1 MKSFSIAFYN
11 VENFYARHD
20 ITLENESFIVGNKQ
34 KWNQIRYATKL
45 TQIAKILN
53 EIGREETN
61 SSPAFIGI
69 SEVENE
75 MVLEDLIS
83 HPALINENYDYVF
96 FPSLDERR
104 INVALLYKKD
114 IADVLHQ
121 KSLRVVFNNA
131 MNEKT
136 YTRDVLLTKVDYQGE
151 ILYFFVVHLPSKR
164 DGVINQHK
172 RKLIMEN
179 LAREMN
185 VIFDEDPKANI
196 VIMGDFNDTP
206 TNSNLI
212 ETLNTRADHQNLK
225 SKEIFNPFVKMMNY
239 KTGTINY
246 KKQWLIFDQMLFSK
260 NFVQQNATLKWEIS
274 KIFNPNKLL
283 NFTAIDVNLP
293 IKTFEGKKYIGG
305 PSDHFPIYSII
316 NLKFDK

>member
-20 ITLENESFIVGNKQ
+20 TSIENESFIVGNKQ

-53 EIGREETN
+53 EMGREETN

-83 HPALINENYDYVF
+83 HPVLINENYDYVF

-114 IADVLHQ
+114 TAEVLHQ
-121 KSLRVVFNNA
+121 KSLRVVFNNV

-212 ETLNTRADHQNLK
+212 ETLNTRSDHQNLK

-260 NFVQQNATLKWEIS
+260 NLVQQNASLKWEIS

-283 NFTAIDVNLP
+283 NFTAVDVNLP

-316 NLKFDK
+316 NLKFDE

>member
-20 ITLENESFIVGNKQ
+20 TSIENESFIVGNKQ

-83 HPALINENYDYVF
+83 HPVLINENYDYVF

-114 IADVLHQ
+114 TAEVLHQ
-121 KSLRVVFNNA
+121 KSLRVVFNNV

-136 YTRDVLLTKVDYQGE
+136 YTRDVLLTKVEFQGE

-212 ETLNTRADHQNLK
+212 ETLNTRSDHQNLK

-260 NFVQQNATLKWEIS
+260 NLVQQNASLKWEVS

-283 NFTAIDVNLP
+283 NFTAVDVNLP